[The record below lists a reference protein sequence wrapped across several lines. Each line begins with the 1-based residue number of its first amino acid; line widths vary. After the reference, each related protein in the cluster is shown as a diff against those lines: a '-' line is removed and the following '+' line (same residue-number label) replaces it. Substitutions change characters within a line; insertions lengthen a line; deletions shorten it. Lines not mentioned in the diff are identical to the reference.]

1 MALTEVQKR
10 NVDILRSQGDTDEQI
25 ASNLHL
31 DVKDIPQADEPE
43 PQKPADPGKGK
54 SEK

>member
-1 MALTEVQKR
+1 MALTEAQKR

-31 DVKDIPQADEPE
+31 DVKDIPHDEEEPE
-43 PQKPADPGKGK
+43 KPADPAKPK
-54 SEK
+54 TVK